1 MDKFIKFKKTYVSR
15 MYQHETTANKEIS
28 YTQAFST
35 KTAHTVMRRILTF
48 QSMMDHMNDGGPI
61 RL

>member
-1 MDKFIKFKKTYVSR
+1 MF
-15 MYQHETTANKEIS
+15 QHETTVNKEVS

-35 KTAHTVMRRILTF
+35 KSAYRVMRRIMMF
-48 QSMMDHMNDGGPI
+48 WSMMDHMNDGGPI